1 MFVVTV
7 IFQIKPE
14 YIEIFAEAM
23 QANAQFS
30 KDQEPGCQR
39 FDVCKDPDDTNSVF
53 LYEIYDSRAAFA
65 LHLESEHYKKFDSMV
80 TGWVESKAVKAWEL
94 EYQAV

>member
-14 YIEIFAEAM
+14 HIESFAESI

-30 KDQEPGCQR
+30 MDQEPGCQR
-39 FDVCKDPDDTNSVF
+39 FDVCKDPDDTNSIF
-53 LYEIYDSRAAFA
+53 LYEIYDNRAAFA

-80 TGWVESKAVKAWEL
+80 TGLVESKAVKAWEL

>member
-7 IFQIKPE
+7 IFQIKKE
-14 YIEIFAEAM
+14 NIQKFAEAI

-30 KDQEPGCQR
+30 MDKEPGCQR

-53 LYEIYDSRAAFA
+53 LYEVYENRESFG
-65 LHLESEHYKKFDSMV
+65 LHLESEHYKKFDALVSQ
-80 TGWVESKAVKAWEL
+80 WVESKAVKAWEL
-94 EYQAV
+94 EYQAI